1 MGSAAVN
8 TFIHILYV
16 EELLNTVDT
25 DLTQSFLI
33 STCYPPENQQF
44 KIFNA

>member
-16 EELLNTVDT
+16 EELLNTVNT
-25 DLTQSFLI
+25 GLTQSFLI
-33 STCYPPENQQF
+33 STCYTPENHQF